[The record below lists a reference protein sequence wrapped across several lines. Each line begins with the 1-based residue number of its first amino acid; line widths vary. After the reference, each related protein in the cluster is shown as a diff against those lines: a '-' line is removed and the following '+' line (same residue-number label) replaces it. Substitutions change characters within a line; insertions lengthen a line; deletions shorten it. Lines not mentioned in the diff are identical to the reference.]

1 MKRRKGVL
9 FLHLALGAFLFGS
22 VSLYRGQIQEIGA
35 LPATNTLDE
44 LWGEKTKSY
53 LGRDYAQYRN
63 KKHTGKYY
71 KVGIMGHRQAVEIGD
86 VRLKA
91 EIVENFIPS
100 TAVGTYSDMSIVES
114 TSYSITNELTSTE
127 QVKVGIVDM
136 VSAMVNLEDYGNVGT
151 STTMT
156 QEYMLSSTKRYATTL
171 SKTFTVNKTVDFTI
185 IPSDKKTYSISR
197 VACYLEFSIIAS
209 YTEEQDIFKH
219 WNKINSTVKEG
230 YVIEYHIADVQ
241 TFCYNDST
249 FGNTIIGTYPLE
261 TMKVY

>member
-53 LGRDYAQYRN
+53 LGVDYAQYKN
-63 KKHTGKYY
+63 KKQIGKYY
-71 KVGIMGHRQAVEIGD
+71 KVGIMGHHQVVEIDD

-91 EIVENFIPS
+91 GIVEDFIPS
-100 TAVGTYSDMSIVES
+100 TAVGTYSDMSTVES

-136 VSAMVNLEDYGNVGT
+136 VSAMVNLEDYGKVGS

-156 QEYMLSSTKRYATTL
+156 KEYTFSSTKRYATTL
-171 SKTFTVNKTVDFTI
+171 SKTFTVNKTVDFTT

-197 VACYLEFSIIAS
+197 VACYLEFLIKYS
-209 YTEEQDIFKH
+209 YTEEQNIFGK
-219 WNKINSTVKEG
+219 WKKINNTQKND
-230 YVIEYHIADVQ
+230 YMIDYYIADVQ
-241 TFCYNDST
+241 TFCYNDNT

>member
-53 LGRDYAQYRN
+53 LGVDYAQYKN
-63 KKHTGKYY
+63 KKQIGKYY
-71 KVGIMGHRQAVEIGD
+71 KVGIMGHHQVVEIDD

-91 EIVENFIPS
+91 GIVEDFIPS
-100 TAVGTYSDMSIVES
+100 TAVGTYSDMSTVES

-136 VSAMVNLEDYGNVGT
+136 VSAMVNLEDYGKVGS

-156 QEYMLSSTKRYATTL
+156 KEYTFSSTKRYATTL
-171 SKTFTVNKTVDFTI
+171 SKTFTVNKTVDFTT

-197 VACYLEFSIIAS
+197 VACYLEFLVKYS
-209 YTEEQDIFKH
+209 YTEEQNIFGK
-219 WNKINSTVKEG
+219 WKKINNTQKND
-230 YVIEYHIADVQ
+230 YMIDYYIADVQ
-241 TFCYNDST
+241 TFCYNDNT

>member
-53 LGRDYAQYRN
+53 LGVDYAQYKN
-63 KKHTGKYY
+63 KKQIGKYY
-71 KVGIMGHRQAVEIGD
+71 KVGIMGHHQVVEIGD

-91 EIVENFIPS
+91 GIVEDFIPS
-100 TAVGTYSDMSIVES
+100 TAVGTYTDMSIVES
-114 TSYSITNELTSTE
+114 ASYSITNELTSTE

-136 VSAMVNLEDYGNVGT
+136 VSAMVNLEDCGNAGT

-171 SKTFTVNKTVDFTI
+171 SKTFTVNKTVNFTV

-209 YTEEQDIFKH
+209 YTEEQNFLGQWK
-219 WNKINSTVKEG
+219 KIGGTEVKN
-230 YVIEYHIADVQ
+230 YWIDYYIADVQ
-241 TFCYNDST
+241 TFCYNDNT